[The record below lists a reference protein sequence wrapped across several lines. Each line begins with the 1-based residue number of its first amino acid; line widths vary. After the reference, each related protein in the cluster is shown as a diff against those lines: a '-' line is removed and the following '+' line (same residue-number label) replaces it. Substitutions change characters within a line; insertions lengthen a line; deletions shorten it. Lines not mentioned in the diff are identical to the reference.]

1 MHETLKHYWSVAA
14 MSIRLSIQSCFEYPL
29 AFVGWL
35 ISNPMQFLVGFAT
48 IKFVVMEFDA
58 LADWN
63 FKELAFLY
71 GMSVLSHGLSVI
83 FFTKTWYMGWTI
95 LRGEM
100 DMLRLRPM
108 NTLFQFLFGEMNFVG
123 LTDLVPGVI
132 LFVYGCISVQFQ
144 WTLHNTAAMLCAVVG
159 GTLLRGAFY
168 LGFGSLTFWTK
179 SPFHVSSFFRSCST
193 APICTPCPCI
203 PGRYSSY
210 SPLFCPWD
218 GSVFIR
224 RPHSWAK
231 HPC

>member
-1 MHETLKHYWSVAA
+1 

-159 GTLLRGAFY
+159 GTLLRGAPAHTVRQTRY
-168 LGFGSLTFWTK
+168 VLDLLGYNPLALFGDRCGF
-179 SPFHVSSFFRSCST
+179 V
-193 APICTPCPCI
+193 ICT
-203 PGRYSSY
+203 
-210 SPLFCPWD
+210 LLNATHLLHF
-218 GSVFIR
+218 V
-224 RPHSWAK
+224 
-231 HPC
+231 